1 MDATKPTILF
11 IPGAWFHPSTYDSF
25 ISHLQKLSFPT
36 VYASYPSLD
45 PSHPATADAANDT
58 ETVLKGSLLPL
69 IENEGKDVVVVM
81 HSYGGLPGS
90 SAARGLSKA
99 QRSGEGKKGG
109 VVGLIHIS
117 GFVLPG
123 GASVADG
130 QGGELPAWVKQNEP
144 SSGLTMP
151 DNPLAI
157 LSADIDPAIAMENAS
172 RLVPHAL
179 LAFKSPA
186 PAPAWA
192 DSGFEDRLA
201 YLVCTEDQ
209 AIPKFGQEAM
219 MQATGLNWAVR
230 EMMGSH
236 NSPFLKKTDEA
247 VEAVDAF
254 VGGFLKLGA

>member
-130 QGGELPAWVKQNEP
+130 QGGELPAWVKQNEVRPRHHSSFDLRLAIYWPVPSTPPYSDSLLPVSPCPTTLSP
-144 SSGLTMP
+144 SSPPISTP
-151 DNPLAI
+151 P
-157 LSADIDPAIAMENAS
+157 
-172 RLVPHAL
+172 
-179 LAFKSPA
+179 SP
-186 PAPAWA
+186 W
-192 DSGFEDRLA
+192 
-201 YLVCTEDQ
+201 
-209 AIPKFGQEAM
+209 
-219 MQATGLNWAVR
+219 
-230 EMMGSH
+230 
-236 NSPFLKKTDEA
+236 KTHHGW
-247 VEAVDAF
+247 F
-254 VGGFLKLGA
+254 PMRC